1 MEISPGL
8 NNLYLNSLNSFFLK
22 PTGHRRSRTYAR
34 VLIIIFHPNRVCMQ
48 HGGTQTP
55 HTHTREGFTGNI
67 SKMWRRNWHWHVPEC
82 NSKVI
87 SYWNTDKSDLLNF
100 YFHFFCT
107 EFVIVRVKSTSE
119 KHNVGCSGLLLLLI
133 GVGLCKDCILLGQK
147 GTLCST
153 PCTAQDIQHYSW
165 SLWPNQSVS
174 LQKAHSI
181 LLQFLTVLYFV
192 CISTIHGTLYRN
204 NYSEQD

>member
-8 NNLYLNSLNSFFLK
+8 NNLCLNSLNSFFLK

-48 HGGTQTP
+48 HGGTKTLL
-55 HTHTREGFTGNI
+55 THTREGFTGNI

-87 SYWNTDKSDLLNF
+87 SYWTTDKSDLLNF
-100 YFHFFCT
+100 YFYFFCT

-119 KHNVGCSGLLLLLI
+119 KQCGMFRASPATDRCGAVWRLHLA
-133 GVGLCKDCILLGQK
+133 
-147 GTLCST
+147 GTEG
-153 PCTAQDIQHYSW
+153 
-165 SLWPNQSVS
+165 N
-174 LQKAHSI
+174 
-181 LLQFLTVLYFV
+181 TVLNSLHSTGHTALFLELV
-192 CISTIHGTLYRN
+192 AKPECIFAKSTLYLAAILDRPLFCLYFHN
-204 NYSEQD
+204 SWHSVQK